1 MLVNHMAVF
10 LKERGRRL
18 LRWVCIWANKKQAA
32 KWRKKAVFKKQLP
45 LEKTYQIKS
54 QYHKKAG
61 IFCHHKGSSFLCF
74 LMKMPK
80 EENTFCMQKSLQDY
94 SFHLILC
101 FFNLRETD
109 GWLICNASAIS

>member
-1 MLVNHMAVF
+1 MLGNHMAVF

-74 LMKMPK
+74 ITLVLKAAKQPL
-80 EENTFCMQKSLQDY
+80 TTA
-94 SFHLILC
+94 
-101 FFNLRETD
+101 R
-109 GWLICNASAIS
+109 SAGEIKA